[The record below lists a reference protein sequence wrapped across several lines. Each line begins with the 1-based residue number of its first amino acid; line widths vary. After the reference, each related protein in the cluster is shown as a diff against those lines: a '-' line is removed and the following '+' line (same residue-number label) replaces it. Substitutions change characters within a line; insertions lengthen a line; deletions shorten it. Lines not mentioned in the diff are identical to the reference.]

1 MTKTDIPASDLYY
14 EDVPVGQTI
23 STAPHEI
30 TTTDIAAFCTLTRDH
45 HPLHTDAAFAQSKGF
60 NGVIAHGLYGLALME
75 GLKTELKLYD
85 NSSIASLGWQDVK
98 FVKPVIAGD
107 TVHVRFTF
115 TDKRPTSKPGRGIVN
130 ESLELI
136 NQRSEVVI
144 SATHTSLLSC
154 RGQ

>member
-1 MTKTDIPASDLYY
+1 
-14 EDVPVGQTI
+14 
-23 STAPHEI
+23 
-30 TTTDIAAFCTLTRDH
+30 
-45 HPLHTDAAFAQSKGF
+45 
-60 NGVIAHGLYGLALME
+60 
-75 GLKTELKLYD
+75 LYD